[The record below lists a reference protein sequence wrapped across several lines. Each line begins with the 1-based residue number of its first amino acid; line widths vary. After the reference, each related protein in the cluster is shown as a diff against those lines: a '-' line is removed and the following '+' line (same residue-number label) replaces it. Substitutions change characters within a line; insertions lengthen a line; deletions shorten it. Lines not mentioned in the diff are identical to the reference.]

1 MDRIIAMNMF
11 VRVVETGSFSA
22 VARELETTQPT
33 VSKNIAELENW
44 LGAKLLSRS
53 TRKLHLTEAGS
64 DYYERCLTILQ
75 DIEEAEQNVGQ
86 LQTQVKGTIKVSA
99 PVAFGRLCVIPLL
112 HDFFELYPDVR
123 VELTLNDFNVDLV
136 EEGIDLALRMGSLSD
151 STLIAKK
158 LVSSPMVTVATPT
171 YFQKN
176 GVPQHPRDLK
186 NHDCIIYT
194 GPGKMYEME
203 YQEDGQ
209 PFTVHIKGKLLT
221 NNTEALREALL
232 EGYGAKM
239 VPKWLVGDALES
251 GQLVSVLDEF
261 TPSAHDISAVFL
273 SGRHLPTKAR
283 RLIDFLAERLQ
294 NLQRI
299 I

>member
-86 LQTQVKGTIKVSA
+86 LQTQVKGTVKVSA
-99 PVAFGRLCVIPLL
+99 PVAFGRLCIIPLL
-112 HDFFELYPDVR
+112 HDFFEMYPDIR
-123 VELTLNDFNVDLV
+123 VELTLNDFNIDLV
-136 EEGIDLALRMGSLSD
+136 EEGVDLALRMGNLSD
-151 STLIAKK
+151 SALIAKK
-158 LVSSPMVTVATPT
+158 LTASPMITVATPA
-171 YFQKN
+171 YLQKY
-176 GVPQHPRDLK
+176 GTPSHPRDLK
-186 NHDCIIYT
+186 KHDSIIYT
-194 GPGKMYEME
+194 GLEKMYEME
-203 YQEDGQ
+203 YQEDGR
-209 PFTVHIKGKLLT
+209 PFTVHITGKLLT
-221 NNTEALREALL
+221 NNTEALREGLL
-232 EGYGAKM
+232 RGYGVKM
-239 VPKWLVGDALES
+239 VPKWLVSDALDN
-251 GQLVSVLDEF
+251 GQLVSVLNEF
-261 TPSAHDISAVFL
+261 SPSAHDISAVFL

-294 NLQRI
+294 NLQ
-299 I
+299 